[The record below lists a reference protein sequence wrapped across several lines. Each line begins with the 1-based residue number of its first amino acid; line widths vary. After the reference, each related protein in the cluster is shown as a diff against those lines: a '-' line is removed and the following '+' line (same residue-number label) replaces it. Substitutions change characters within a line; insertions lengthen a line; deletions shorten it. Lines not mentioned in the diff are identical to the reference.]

1 MMIVTGISGSHV
13 VMNFGE
19 RSQDPEATAHI
30 HALDRDDRRAAS
42 QLGGV
47 CVI

>member
-19 RSQDPEATAHI
+19 RSQDPETMAHI
-30 HALDRDDRRAAS
+30 HGLIATTAALPRNSVAF
-42 QLGGV
+42 V
-47 CVI
+47 